1 MPARTWVRIALS
13 YGILV
18 LVTAGLLAVVLGDR
32 AERQAEASLT
42 TRLTDQVQAIAY
54 IAAPL
59 LTNPSAPISA
69 TQALAVTLAQRFN
82 TRVTFIQPAGRVIGD
97 SESDP
102 LTMENHAGRP
112 EVIGALA
119 QPGTPATVSRL
130 SATVHQQLRY
140 VALSVA
146 APDTGGPVV
155 GIVRVAYPLTAV
167 EQARRDFW
175 TDLAGIVALI
185 SLPAAALAALLARS
199 IVGPLSVL
207 RATAQRLTAGDLDAR
222 APAGEGE
229 IGGLGHAFNTMTA
242 RMRQTIRERTGERN
256 RLSAV
261 LTHMH
266 DGIILTNDA
275 GVVTGLNPAAARLL
289 VVATDQATGRTA
301 IELSHSHELHTALH
315 TTLATGISQ
324 RVELDLNTRRIAA
337 VVTAVPDTAAGS
349 PTGLLML
356 QDVTDLRRLERARR
370 DFVAN
375 IGHELRTPLASIKL
389 LVETLMTAVHDDP
402 TAAAGFLQRIDV
414 EVDGLT
420 HLVRELLELSKIESG
435 QIRLQVAPVAVPAL
449 LNRAAERLRAQ
460 AERAGLTL
468 TVQADSS
475 LPQVAADGARIE
487 QVLVNLL
494 HNAIKFTPRGSI
506 LLAATAEPHAI
517 RIAVT
522 DTGIGIPRDD
532 LPRIFERFYKVDK
545 ARAGHRAGEGGTGL
559 GLAIAKHLVQIHG
572 GRIWAE
578 SPRSGGTTVGF
589 TLPLTHE
596 VGED

>member
-102 LTMENHAGRP
+102 FTMENHAGRP

-119 QPGTPATVSRL
+119 QPGTPATASRL

-242 RMRQTIRERTGERN
+242 RLSQTIRERTGERN